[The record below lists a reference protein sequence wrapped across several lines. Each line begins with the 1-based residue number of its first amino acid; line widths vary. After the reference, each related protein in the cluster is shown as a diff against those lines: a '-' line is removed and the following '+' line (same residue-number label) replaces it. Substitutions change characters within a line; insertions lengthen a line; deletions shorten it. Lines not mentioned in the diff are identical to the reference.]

1 MAFPRTASSLDAYA
15 GTLAYAGDIHN
26 HCDISYG
33 HGSIEDAYRNARL
46 QLDFGS
52 VTGHANWHDMP
63 DKPKDVRE
71 YHKKGFA
78 RLQDQWDHV
87 QDITEGVHEDGVFVS
102 LLSFEWH
109 SMAYGDHCIYYKSAR
124 GPLRPASASSL
135 EELRGELRKLK
146 ARGLDALALPHHI
159 GYLEGRR
166 GINWQTYS
174 EEFSP
179 VVEIV
184 SMHGCGE
191 SDQAPRNYLH
201 TMGPRNSQSTAQ
213 HGLEL
218 GKIFGFIGSTDH
230 HSAHP
235 GSHGYGRAMVWADE
249 LTRDGIW
256 KAIRAR
262 RTYAVT
268 GDRIMLATSV
278 NGHPMGAQALSNAT
292 REITVEVEGGDSVDY
307 VELIRNGEVI
317 ERASPAAAPEE
328 HFNGV
333 LSVSVGWGE
342 VAVRTGWDV
351 ELEVLGGVITAVEPR
366 LHGND
371 IVAPSASIPGQFSFS
386 AWRQIDNHRVVFTT
400 ETRGNPTVTTDA
412 TQQLALHITGD
423 DRTVLVCKANGVEMK
438 HSVAELLQGSRTGYI
453 GGFLSGGIQM
463 HRASPSNSRRVK
475 LELSDTGSGG
485 VRDWYSARVRQH
497 NEQYAWSSPTWVK
510 TSRTPQVTEKAEVN
524 APASLLQRPAQFN

>member
-1 MAFPRTASSLDAYA
+1 MTFPRTASSLDPYA
-15 GTLAYAGDIHN
+15 ETLAYAGDIHN

-63 DKPKDVRE
+63 DEPKDVHD
-71 YHKKGFA
+71 YHNRGFG
-78 RLQDQWDHV
+78 RLQDQWGHV
-87 QDITEGVHEDGVFVS
+87 QDITEGFHEDGVFVS

-109 SMAYGDHCIYYKSAR
+109 SMTYGDHCIYYKSGR
-124 GPLRPASASSL
+124 GPLGPASANNL
-135 EELRGELRKLK
+135 AELRRELRKLK
-146 ARGLDALALPHHI
+146 AHGLDALALPHHI
-159 GYLEGRR
+159 GYLAGRR
-166 GINWQTYS
+166 GINWQAYT

-191 SDQAPRNYLH
+191 SDEAPRNYLH
-201 TMGPRNSQSTAQ
+201 TMGPRNSQSTAM

-218 GKIFGFIGSTDH
+218 GKVFGFIGSTDH

-249 LTRDGIW
+249 LTRHGIW
-256 KAIRAR
+256 NAIRAR

-278 NGHPMGAQALSNAT
+278 NGYPMGARIPSNAT
-292 REITVEVEGGDSVDY
+292 REIAVEVEGGDSVDY

-317 ERASPAAAPEE
+317 ERASPAGAPEE

-342 VAVRTGWDV
+342 IGVKAAWDI
-351 ELEVLGGVITAVEPR
+351 ELEVRGGVITAVEPR

-371 IVAPSASIPGQFSFS
+371 IVAPSASTPGKYSFS
-386 AWRQIDNHRVVFTT
+386 TWRQIDDQRIVFST

-412 TQQLALHITGD
+412 TQQLALHVTGD
-423 DRTVLVCKANGVEMK
+423 DRTVLVARFNGVEMK
-438 HSVAELLQGSRTGYI
+438 HSIAELLLGSRTGYI
-453 GGFLSGGIQM
+453 GGFLSGGICM
-463 HRASPSNSRRVK
+463 HRASPSTSRRVK
-475 LELSDTGSGG
+475 LELTDIRPKG
-485 VRDWYSARVRQH
+485 VHDWYYARVRQH

-510 TSRTPQVTEKAEVN
+510 TSGP
-524 APASLLQRPAQFN
+524 P